1 MKYMII
7 DLIKTLYSSLPSGL
21 CIAVCITFLSILI
34 KEKNIKS
41 SAKLFCNNLK
51 HSRGCRF
58 QIYYFTYLYIMLYR
72 AVFGREST
80 YEPLSKVF
88 DGWRMYIRGY
98 TGLNYEDAFGNIL
111 VFIPCSF
118 LMLFAFG
125 AKFKSKADMIIKSTL
140 FTFLLS
146 LFIEVNQL
154 LFRKGTFQISDLVL
168 NTVGGLIGALIYV
181 LINIITEKINSRTV
195 K

>member
-7 DLIKTLYSSLPSGL
+7 DLIKTLYSSLPPGL
-21 CIAVCITFLSILI
+21 CIAVCIVFLSILI

-41 SAKLFCNNLK
+41 SVKLFCSNIK
-51 HSRGCRF
+51 QSRTSRF
-58 QIYYFTYLYIMLYR
+58 QVYFFTYLYIMLYR
-72 AVFGREST
+72 AVFGRESV

-111 VFIPCSF
+111 VFIPYSF
-118 LMLFAFG
+118 LLLFAFG
-125 AKFKSKADMIIKSTL
+125 GKFKSRTDQIIKSTL
-140 FTFLLS
+140 LTFLLS

-154 LFRKGTFQISDLVL
+154 IFRKGTFQISDLVL
-168 NTVGGLIGALIYV
+168 NTIGGLIGALAYM
-181 LINIITEKINSRTV
+181 LIHIITEKKNSRIE

>member
-1 MKYMII
+1 MKYMMI
-7 DLIKTLYSSLPSGL
+7 DLIKTLYYSLPSGL
-21 CIAVCITFLSILI
+21 CIAVCITFLSVLI
-34 KEKNIKS
+34 KEKKIKS
-41 SAKLFCNNLK
+41 SAKFFYSNLK
-51 HSRGCRF
+51 QSREFRF

-72 AVFGREST
+72 AVFGRESV
-80 YEPLSKVF
+80 YEPLSKVLE
-88 DGWRMYIRGY
+88 GWKMYIRGY

-111 VFIPCSF
+111 VFIPYSF

-125 AKFKSKADMIIKSTL
+125 VKFKSKADMIMKSTL

-154 LFRKGTFQISDLVL
+154 VFRKGTFQISDLVL
-168 NTVGGLIGALIYV
+168 NTIGGLIGALIYI
-181 LINIITEKINSRTV
+181 LINIIKDKINSRTA